1 MLTLNNRGMKHYLFK
16 TILFFIAFFS
26 LGLTSCSNDDTP
38 NTVGSDFTINGV
50 NYYNRKNTGA
60 TNTFINIA
68 SQGRA
73 GIQAELYS
81 TPSDVDDMYPLYNVE
96 IFVED
101 IDLNNLS
108 DKQLDILGGSVVH
121 ITGIMQETKY
131 NNIVSGSLYIKEYNS
146 GKITLEFGHVKVVN
160 SENEDDA
167 VTLNGTLIFD
177 YTEL

>member
-1 MLTLNNRGMKHYLFK
+1 
-16 TILFFIAFFS
+16 
-26 LGLTSCSNDDTP
+26 
-38 NTVGSDFTINGV
+38 
-50 NYYNRKNTGA
+50 
-60 TNTFINIA
+60 
-68 SQGRA
+68 
-73 GIQAELYS
+73 
-81 TPSDVDDMYPLYNVE
+81 MYPLYNVE

-108 DKQLDILGGSVVH
+108 DKQLNILGGSVVH

-146 GKITLEFGHVKVVN
+146 EKITLEFGHVKVVN